1 MRLTPDQ
8 IETLR
13 VLGNGLGRAD
23 EAAQVLELHGL
34 CVTGR
39 GRFGSWARITDAGR
53 QYLDRMSGERSCRAS
68 PRQVLAAPAPKAAA
82 SNSPSRG
89 SRAGGGSCSP
99 AGSPC
104 VDRHNVSTPLPRPAS
119 TPERRKPG
127 ASQDRA
133 TSSTRAATSGS
144 GKGGAVARVEAG
156 RRYAKPA
163 PSQSSTRMRAQAYK
177 VAPPTMS
184 SARPLPSK
192 SSGVASFGGA
202 KAATG
207 SRQGH
212 VPAGRVSRKPA
223 TTTRAPTARALASAT
238 PTSTTHKSR

>member
-1 MRLTPDQ
+1 MRLTDDQ
-8 IETLR
+8 LETLKR
-13 VLGNGLGRAD
+13 LGCSVGVAD
-23 EAAQVLELHGL
+23 HDALVLERHGL
-34 CVTGR
+34 CVTGE
-39 GRFGSWARITDAGR
+39 GRFGSWARITDTGQ
-53 QYLDRMSGERSCRAS
+53 QYLDRMSGERSRRAS
-68 PRQVLAAPAPKAAA
+68 PRQVLAAPAQKAAA
-82 SNSPSRG
+82 SIPPGRG
-89 SRAGGGSCSP
+89 SRASSAQHT

-104 VDRHNVSTPLPRPAS
+104 VVRHDVSTPLPKTVS

-144 GKGGAVARVEAG
+144 SKGGAVARVEAEQ
-156 RRYAKPA
+156 RYVKPA
-163 PSQSSTRMRAQAYK
+163 PSHSSTRTRAQAHK
-177 VAPPTMS
+177 VAPSTMS

-192 SSGVASFGGA
+192 SSWVASLGDA

-212 VPAGRVSRKPA
+212 VPAQHVSRQPA

-238 PTSTTHKSR
+238 PTSTTRKSR